1 MQLMSQCV
9 RAQQSPRHSALAPWA
24 SVWAAPGPLALR
36 GGKSL
41 RRDRWHPAPPATHVP
56 PEAAE
61 RSRGHWRQYDSVAAR
76 EPPGPVRGPAEWGVR
91 LGAAETS
98 QLPWMWWEPA
108 LGKPA
113 CAEWWPA
120 LGRLDGGPGTGD
132 GLSASS
138 PKAAVLSPLSL
149 SWSPPAN
156 SPGQGTCQ
164 VTCVAEGRRSSLG
177 QRAHNTLHPT
187 HGPLSLLV
195 RAVPQVSPWRREPL
209 KCAGWARTEDPA
221 AAAVPTSDTEGR
233 TWQAERRACC
243 PVEGTLGCKASVS

>member
-120 LGRLDGGPGTGD
+120 LGRLDGGRAPGMGC
-132 GLSASS
+132 LLLVPKQQSSHPSASRGLHQQTAQDRGHARS
-138 PKAAVLSPLSL
+138 PV
-149 SWSPPAN
+149 W
-156 SPGQGTCQ
+156 
-164 VTCVAEGRRSSLG
+164 
-177 QRAHNTLHPT
+177 
-187 HGPLSLLV
+187 
-195 RAVPQVSPWRREPL
+195 L
-209 KCAGWARTEDPA
+209 K
-221 AAAVPTSDTEGR
+221 
-233 TWQAERRACC
+233 
-243 PVEGTLGCKASVS
+243 VEGAA